1 MTEAPP
7 PAPLPS
13 EPARQG
19 VRSVETGLALLTAL
33 AEAGRPMALADL
45 ARAAGMA
52 PAKAHRYLVS
62 LIRAGMAERREPGS
76 RYDLGPAA
84 LSLGLAALG
93 RLDRQGLTEAALVE
107 LRDALD
113 ETVCVAAW
121 ANRGP
126 TILRMEAGEPVGR
139 RQRPDRQRAVAAALR
154 LRAGVRRLARRGA
167 GRSGDGRRSGV
178 PGMDRSGAGASGRGC
193 PRRRHRPGRGGAA
206 ARRECGLGTGLRP
219 RRPGGFRA
227 DGAGSLRGL
236 RQRTGRPHGAGPGG
250 GGAAAVRPVRPYPRD
265 SRSAVGTRTE
275 GGPRNRGIAPI
286 DVMPAHLAY
295 CRCSITPIRPLPAP
309 PGFAIPSA
317 RPFPGGSADAA
328 ERLASATSSN
338 GRTAIGR

>member
-126 TILRMEAGEPVGR
+126 TILRMEQASRARSPSTSGSAACCR
-139 RQRPDRQRAVAAALR
+139 RCAPPP
-154 LRAGVRRLARRGA
+154 GGCSSPGSPRRGPIRRRPPIGRPWDGPKRSWSIWSRVSA
-167 GRSGDGRRSGV
+167 PTASPGSRGRS
-178 PGMDRSGAGASGRGC
+178 C
-193 PRRRHRPGRGGAA
+193 PA
-206 ARRECGLGTGLRP
+206 
-219 RRPGGFRA
+219 
-227 DGAGSLRGL
+227 
-236 RQRTGRPHGAGPGG
+236 
-250 GGAAAVRPVRPYPRD
+250 
-265 SRSAVGTRTE
+265 
-275 GGPRNRGIAPI
+275 
-286 DVMPAHLAY
+286 
-295 CRCSITPIRPLPAP
+295 
-309 PGFAIPSA
+309 
-317 RPFPGGSADAA
+317 
-328 ERLASATSSN
+328 
-338 GRTAIGR
+338 

>member
-126 TILRMEAGEPVGR
+126 TILRMEQASRSVAVNVRIGSVLSPLRSASGR
-139 RQRPDRQRAVAAALR
+139 VFVAWLAEARADPATAADRASLGWTEAELEHLV
-154 LRAGVRRLARRGA
+154 AGVRADGIARVEGAQLPGVSAVSAPVFDHA
-167 GRSGDGRRSGV
+167 GRAVFALTALG
-178 PGMDRSGAGASGRGC
+178 PSGAFDSGRDGLTA
-193 PRRRHRPGRGGAA
+193 RALAAA
-206 ARRECGLGTGLRP
+206 ARRL
-219 RRPGGFRA
+219 
-227 DGAGSLRGL
+227 
-236 RQRTGRPHGAGPGG
+236 
-250 GGAAAVRPVRPYPRD
+250 
-265 SRSAVGTRTE
+265 
-275 GGPRNRGIAPI
+275 
-286 DVMPAHLAY
+286 
-295 CRCSITPIRPLPAP
+295 
-309 PGFAIPSA
+309 SA
-317 RPFPGGSADAA
+317 RFGHTPATPGALSAPGPK
-328 ERLASATSSN
+328 E
-338 GRTAIGR
+338 GPE